1 MKLFSLQQKF
11 WKYIKIPKFSI
22 SVLLAIPVLSPKEN
36 LPVWTP
42 TGSALFLSV
51 PLLHPCLICCL
62 ACGNFG
68 FFLALAQNSCFLSK
82 SNESRLS
89 EIPFRCDVA
98 NGHEI
103 HRNLTMTLQ
112 LSTTRKY
119 NFYSKRQYYKQSTR
133 ILCQIIIF
141 SKIDN
146 CSSITIQKFKIFN
159 STWNSAHQMK
169 TCYMLYIIT
178 TTLLFLDRLQLE
190 KFSSSLYEKNN

>member
-103 HRNLTMTLQ
+103 HRNLTMTLPFLLQ
-112 LSTTRKY
+112 G
-119 NFYSKRQYYKQSTR
+119 N
-133 ILCQIIIF
+133 IISIVKDNIINKVLESFAKLPYF
-141 SKIDN
+141 SKLRIAHPSQYRN
-146 CSSITIQKFKIFN
+146 SKSSIPLETQLTRWRHVI
-159 STWNSAHQMK
+159 
-169 TCYMLYIIT
+169 CY
-178 TTLLFLDRLQLE
+178 TLSQLPCC
-190 KFSSSLYEKNN
+190 F